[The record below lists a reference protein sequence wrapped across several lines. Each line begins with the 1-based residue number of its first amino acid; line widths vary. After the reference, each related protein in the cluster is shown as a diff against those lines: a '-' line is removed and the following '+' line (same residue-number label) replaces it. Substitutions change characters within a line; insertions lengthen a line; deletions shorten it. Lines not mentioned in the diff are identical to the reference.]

1 MTWLGISMTFIPH
14 INEQVFECEYSVTR
28 FRIWITRYVLDAII
42 LYIKS
47 HNRIL
52 NRMPYDVSTF
62 ISDQWIIL
70 LSGIWFC
77 IRIDRKK
84 RKPYYQNSIFPK
96 NILVDVHIAN
106 RNMH

>member
-62 ISDQWIIL
+62 ISDQLIIL

-84 RKPYYQNSIFPK
+84 E
-96 NILVDVHIAN
+96 N
-106 RNMH
+106 RIIKIRDSQKTY